1 MKVLDIKSFLKI
13 NEAYKT
19 YNIEVI
25 SNPAEIKQKLVY
37 IAEESEK
44 HSLYCE
50 TNEYFNSLE
59 RNENAK
65 SKEFT
70 HLLAS
75 LAINYELIQDKE
87 IQKLLSKILFNTLK
101 SYFYDELNDVWI
113 ENEDK
118 DWEDNYPERG
128 NWVAVYDFNYE
139 LDDILPNVSGEQLTL
154 KTYNLSLYYD
164 NESGEPTA
172 YCDGY
177 TPNGEDL
184 TYEFPNEEI
193 VLESDND
200 FYDEFDSM
208 YDEHCKECKREYEP
222 NNRYRY

>member
-37 IAEESEK
+37 IAKESEK
-44 HSLYCE
+44 HPLYCE
-50 TNEYFNSLE
+50 TNAFFNSLE

-65 SKEFT
+65 RKELT

-75 LAINYELIQDKE
+75 LDINYELIQDKE
-87 IQKLLSKILFNTLK
+87 IQKILSKILFNTLE
-101 SYFYDELNDVWI
+101 SYFYDELDNVWI

-139 LDDILPNVSGEQLTL
+139 LDDILPNVSGEQLNL
-154 KTYNLSLYYD
+154 RTYNLSLYYD

-172 YCDGY
+172 YCDGV

-184 TYEFPNEEI
+184 TYEFPDEEI

-222 NNRYRY
+222 NYR

>member
-1 MKVLDIKSFLKI
+1 MKILDIKSFLKI

-37 IAEESEK
+37 IAKESEK
-44 HSLYCE
+44 QPLYCE
-50 TNEYFNSLE
+50 TNSFFNSLE

-65 SKEFT
+65 RKELT

-75 LAINYELIQDKE
+75 LDINYELIQDKE
-87 IQKLLSKILFNTLK
+87 IQKLLSKILFNTLE
-101 SYFYDELNDVWI
+101 SYFYDELDNVWI
-113 ENEDK
+113 ENEDR

-128 NWVAVYDFNYE
+128 HWIVVYDFNYE
-139 LDDILPNVSGEQLTL
+139 LDDILPNVSGEQLNL
-154 KTYNLSLYYD
+154 RTYNLSLYYD
-164 NESGEPTA
+164 NDSGEPTA

-184 TYEFPNEEI
+184 THEFPDEKI

-208 YDEHCKECKREYEP
+208 YDKHCKERKHEYEP
-222 NNRYRY
+222 NYR

>member
-13 NEAYKT
+13 DEAYKT

-25 SNPAEIKQKLVY
+25 SNPDEIKQKLVY
-37 IAEESEK
+37 IAKESEK
-44 HSLYCE
+44 HPLYCE
-50 TNEYFNSLE
+50 TNAFFNSLE
-59 RNENAK
+59 RNKNAK
-65 SKEFT
+65 RKELT

-75 LAINYELIQDKE
+75 LDINYELIQDKE
-87 IQKLLSKILFNTLK
+87 IQKLLSKILFNTLE
-101 SYFYDELNDVWI
+101 SYFYDELDNVWI

-118 DWEDNYPERG
+118 DWEDNYPEGG

-139 LDDILPNVSGEQLTL
+139 LDDILPNVSGEQLNL
-154 KTYNLSLYYD
+154 RTYNLSLYYD

-172 YCDGY
+172 YCDGV

-184 TYEFPNEEI
+184 TYEFPDEEI
-193 VLESDND
+193 GLESDND

-208 YDEHCKECKREYEP
+208 YDEHCEECKKEYEP
-222 NNRYRY
+222 N

>member
-37 IAEESEK
+37 IANESEK
-44 HSLYCE
+44 HPLYCE
-50 TNEYFNSLE
+50 TNAYFNSLE

-65 SKEFT
+65 SKELT

-75 LAINYELIQDKE
+75 LDINYELIQDKE

-101 SYFYDELNDVWI
+101 SYFYDELDNVWI

-118 DWEDNYPERG
+118 DWEDNYPEQG

-139 LDDILPNVSGEQLTL
+139 LDDILPNVSGEQLNL
-154 KTYNLSLYYD
+154 RTYNLSLYYD

-184 TYEFPNEEI
+184 TYEFPDEEI

-208 YDEHCKECKREYEP
+208 YDEHCKECKCDYEP
-222 NNRYRY
+222 NHRYRY

>member
-13 NEAYKT
+13 NEMYKT

-25 SNPAEIKQKLVY
+25 SNPVEIKQKLVY
-37 IAEESEK
+37 IVNESEK
-44 HSLYCE
+44 HPLYCE
-50 TNEYFNSLE
+50 TSGYFNSLE

-65 SKEFT
+65 SKELT

-75 LAINYELIQDKE
+75 LDINYELIQDKE

-101 SYFYDELNDVWI
+101 SYFYDELDNVWI

-118 DWEDNYPERG
+118 DWEDNYPEEG

-139 LDDILPNVSGEQLTL
+139 LDDILPNVSYEQLNL
-154 KTYNLSLYYD
+154 RTYNLSLYYD

-184 TYEFPNEEI
+184 TYEFPDEEI

-208 YDEHCKECKREYEP
+208 YDEHCRECKHE
-222 NNRYRY
+222 

>member
-1 MKVLDIKSFLKI
+1 MKVLDIKSFLKMH
-13 NEAYKT
+13 EAYKT
-19 YNIEVI
+19 HNIDVI
-25 SNPAEIKQKLVY
+25 SNPDEIRQKLVY

-44 HSLYCE
+44 HALYCE
-50 TNEYFNSLE
+50 TNGHFNSLE

-65 SKEFT
+65 SKELT

-75 LAINYELIQDKE
+75 LDINYELIQDKE

-101 SYFYDELNDVWI
+101 SYFYDELDDVWI

-118 DWEDNYPERG
+118 DWDDDGDDPSQG
-128 NWVAVYDFNYE
+128 KWVAVYDFNYG
-139 LDDILPNVSGEQLTL
+139 LDDILPGISGEQLNL

-177 TPNGEDL
+177 TPNGEDSAHG
-184 TYEFPNEEI
+184 FPDEEI
-193 VLESDND
+193 VLESDCD
-200 FYDEFDSM
+200 FYGEFDSM
-208 YDEHCKECKREYEP
+208 YDEHCKECEL
-222 NNRYRY
+222 RY